1 MCVRE
6 RIRRHARR
14 VRPARNQCHRP
25 RARPDRPLPR
35 RGEPG
40 GISRPLRRVRPGRRE
55 RGATSTALGLLPCSS
70 VDRARLRGT
79 TRRSSSSGGS
89 GRRIGLFCPGCR
101 PFPGTAS
108 VEGLH
113 PVLPAPTSPCVLRLR
128 DLLLVCVLLAAIGV
142 GVYELGHHV
151 DSESASLTK
160 QDSELGQKV
169 YRPTHH
175 SGPSRKTIE
184 LAAAGMGGAAGIMVL
199 FSLGSALARPRH
211 KATWRAN

>member
-1 MCVRE
+1 MRSLCWG
-6 RIRRHARR
+6 IAP
-14 VRPARNQCHRP
+14 RPP
-25 RARPDRPLPR
+25 RADV
-35 RGEPG
+35 
-40 GISRPLRRVRPGRRE
+40 S
-55 RGATSTALGLLPCSS
+55 
-70 VDRARLRGT
+70 
-79 TRRSSSSGGS
+79 
-89 GRRIGLFCPGCR
+89 
-101 PFPGTAS
+101 
-108 VEGLH
+108 
-113 PVLPAPTSPCVLRLR
+113 CVLRLR
-128 DLLLVCVLLAAIGV
+128 DLLLICVLLAAIGV